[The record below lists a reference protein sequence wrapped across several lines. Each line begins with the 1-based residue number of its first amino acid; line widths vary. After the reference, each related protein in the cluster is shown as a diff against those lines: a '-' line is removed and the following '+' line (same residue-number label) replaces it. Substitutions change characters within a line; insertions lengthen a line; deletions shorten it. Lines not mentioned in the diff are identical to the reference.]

1 MSDIKK
7 ALLIVDV
14 QNDFVTG
21 SLGSEYAKDVVVPNI
36 VELAKQFKKEDIYA
50 TMDTHFHGYL
60 KTQEGQRLP
69 VEHCISGTWG
79 HNLVPEIDALVYNVL
94 AYNRIIKLVFGMD
107 RDKMFNLFK
116 DYDEV
121 HICGLVTDICV
132 VTNALGFKSNSHLD
146 HIRII
151 VHENCCGGT
160 SKEAH
165 DAAITVMKSCQIDI
179 E

>member
-1 MSDIKK
+1 MGKK

-21 SLGSEYAKDVVVPNI
+21 SLGSEYARDTVVPNI
-36 VELAKQFKKEDIYA
+36 VELAKQFDKEDIYG

-60 KTQEGQRLP
+60 KTQEGKRLP
-69 VEHCISGTWG
+69 VEHCISGSWG
-79 HNLVPEIDALVYNVL
+79 HRIVPEVTGFIPLKNTYT
-94 AYNRIIKLVFGMD
+94 KLVFGM
-107 RDKMFNLFK
+107 KHEEMFKIFHT
-116 DYDEV
+116 YDEV

-132 VTNALGFKSNSHLD
+132 VTNALGFKSEPLLD
-146 HIRII
+146 HIRVV

-165 DAAITVMKSCQIDI
+165 DAAIRVMKSCQIDI